1 MLDWDRARRLI
12 DAGMHVGAH
21 TLNHAF
27 MDELDDEEI
36 RQEILG
42 SVEALRQQTGARV
55 QLFSFPRGRY
65 GESAKRIVRGLG
77 LEAAVTTEPGSNK
90 RGADP
95 FQLKR
100 VDAGYCRHDGGFER
114 ALFETEFQGWFD
126 GLRRV

>member
-1 MLDWDRARRLI
+1 MLDWDRVRRLI
-12 DAGMHVGAH
+12 DVGMQVGAH

-77 LEAAVTTEPGSNK
+77 LQAAVTTEPGSNR

-100 VDAGYCRHDGGFER
+100 VDAGYCRHDGGFDC
-114 ALFETEFQGWFD
+114 ALFETELQGWFD
-126 GLRRV
+126 GLRGV